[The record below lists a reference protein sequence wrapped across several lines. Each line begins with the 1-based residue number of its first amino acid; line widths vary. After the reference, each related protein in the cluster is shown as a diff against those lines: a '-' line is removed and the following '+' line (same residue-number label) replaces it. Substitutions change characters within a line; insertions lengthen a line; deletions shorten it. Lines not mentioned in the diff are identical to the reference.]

1 MTKLTCLLCLTRV
14 RTNKMSPLVLSDVD
28 GVLTDSKINIG
39 NDGEVFKSFDV
50 KDGQGIVQWKEQDG
64 HNFVIITSRQSQAV
78 AHRASELGVE
88 EIHQGVGNKKQKVE
102 EITSRLEFDFE
113 DTVYIGDD
121 LTDIQAMKMVG
132 TACCP
137 ADAVQEVK
145 NECSYVSQYDGGDGA
160 VRDILSHLETVSKT
174 TLGVIPA
181 RYGSTRLPGKPLVEI
196 AGKPMVQHVYE
207 RASDAALLDKLI
219 VATDDERIA
228 EAVNS
233 IGGTAMI
240 TDPDHPTG
248 TDRVAEVAA
257 KVGADFTINIQG
269 DEPLIDPD
277 VIDAIVTALR
287 ENSAKV
293 ATPIS
298 IIEDES
304 LLDDENTV
312 KVVTDTDGK
321 ALYFSRT
328 EIPFGGGVGT
338 TYKHI
343 GLYGFETELLLDYI
357 DMNSELES
365 AEDLEQLRLLE
376 NGYEIQ
382 TVETDYDAKEVN
394 VESDISTVEKEIQQA
409 CNNGAQ

>member
-1 MTKLTCLLCLTRV
+1 MGQ
-14 RTNKMSPLVLSDVD
+14 LVFSDVD

-39 NDGEVFKSFDV
+39 QNGEVFKSFDV
-50 KDGQGIVQWKEQDG
+50 KDGYGIVQWREQNG
-64 HNFVIITSRQSQAV
+64 HDFVIVTSRESQAV
-78 AHRASELGVE
+78 ANRASELGVDE
-88 EIHQGVGNKKQKVE
+88 VHQGVENKKQKVE
-102 EITSRLEFDFE
+102 EIAPRLGFDLA

-121 LTDIQAMKMVG
+121 LTDLQAMKAVG

-137 ADAVQEVK
+137 ADAAQEVK
-145 NECSYVSQYDGGDGA
+145 NECSYVSQYNGGDGA
-160 VRDILSHLETVSKT
+160 VRDILNHLETASQT
-174 TLGVIPA
+174 ALGVIPA
-181 RYGSTRLPGKPLVEI
+181 RYGSTRLPGKPLVEL
-196 AGKPMVQHVYE
+196 AGKPMIQHVYE
-207 RASDAALLDKLI
+207 RASDASLLDDLI
-219 VATDDERIA
+219 VATDDERIV
-228 EAVNS
+228 EAVEAV
-233 IGGTAMI
+233 GGTAMM
-240 TDPDHPTG
+240 TDVDHPTG

-257 KVGADFTINIQG
+257 NVGADFTINIQG

-287 ENSAKV
+287 ENAPKV

-298 IIEDES
+298 PIDDDS

-321 ALYFSRT
+321 ALYFSRSK
-328 EIPFGGGVGT
+328 IPSGGETGT

-357 DMNSELES
+357 DMESNLES

-382 TVETDYDAKEVN
+382 TVETDYDSKEVN
-394 VESDISTVEKEIQQA
+394 VESDIPVVEKELQQERT
-409 CNNGAQ
+409 NGTQ